1 MAENST
7 SSTTAP
13 DTAWLGRGRHLGPE
27 PEQDVRRNLIA
38 LKAAGVLDDFL
49 DLDPADAARSSVL
62 HPRDEAADP
71 GPSARRLF
79 EARWRVAD
87 DVTVR
92 AQLTTYDP
100 EGRRK
105 DGEGVTWVLAAEA
118 ERAWDAHWPS
128 PATMFWPDS
137 DRVAW
142 DHDTVQDLS
151 LRTTNHLP
159 KDDGELRRRLRDS
172 IRQSW
177 FVHVVVH
184 EAMTPDAIGERPV
197 SAFLPPSLRHRV
209 VEHRGTPEQAQIADF
224 AMKRELSVRMPRGG
238 AVILPVEPLSPD
250 YDAERFTVRSV
261 FLDGS
266 EPTELLEKI
275 AEFAA
280 LPRPLPDEAARA
292 LTRLRQGWHLLT
304 PDEELVHT
312 RTMVT
317 KYAEALDAMTK
328 SRDLYREAAEAARA
342 ALADASGGGGP
353 TGSAP
358 AKAEGSPLSA
368 LTKAFG
374 RFRRD
379 PVKGSGKVA
388 GKGPDE
394 GAGEGRD
401 TGSGNGSG
409 NGSEKGS
416 DSGSEK
422 GPDRSPEDEPGK

>member
-1 MAENST
+1 MAKNSS

-49 DLDPADAARSSVL
+49 DLDPIEAAASTVL

-79 EARWRVAD
+79 EARWLVAD

-105 DGEGVTWVLAAEA
+105 EGEGVTWVLAAEA
-118 ERAWDAHWPS
+118 EQAWDVHWPS
-128 PATMFWPDS
+128 PATMFFPDS
-137 DRVAW
+137 DQVAW
-142 DHDTVQDLS
+142 DHDTAPGVR
-151 LRTTNHLP
+151 LRMTNHLP
-159 KDDGELRRRLRDS
+159 KDDDELRHRLRDCT
-172 IRQSW
+172 RQSW

-184 EAMTPDAIGERPV
+184 EAMTPDAKGQQPV
-197 SAFLPPSLRHRV
+197 SAFLPPSLRHQV

-238 AVILPVEPLSPD
+238 AVILPTAAQGAD
-250 YDAERFTVRSV
+250 YDADRFTVRTV

-266 EPTELLEKI
+266 EPTELLDRIK
-275 AEFAA
+275 EFAA
-280 LPRPLPDEAARA
+280 LPRIMSPEAEQA

-304 PDEELVHT
+304 PEEELVHAQD
-312 RTMVT
+312 MVT
-317 KYAEALDAMTK
+317 KYAEALDAMTT
-328 SRDLYREAAEAARA
+328 SRDLYREAAEAAQA
-342 ALADASGGGGP
+342 ALAEVTGGDG
-353 TGSAP
+353 AP
-358 AKAEGSPLSA
+358 VPHVPGQTKTDGSPLSA

-374 RFRRD
+374 RFR
-379 PVKGSGKVA
+379 
-388 GKGPDE
+388 
-394 GAGEGRD
+394 
-401 TGSGNGSG
+401 
-409 NGSEKGS
+409 
-416 DSGSEK
+416 
-422 GPDRSPEDEPGK
+422 EPKK

>member
-1 MAENST
+1 MAKKNST
-7 SSTTAP
+7 SSTTVP

-49 DLDPADAARSSVL
+49 DLDPAEAARSSVL
-62 HPRDEAADP
+62 HPRDESADP
-71 GPSARRLF
+71 GPAARRLF

-100 EGRRK
+100 ESRRK
-105 DGEGVTWVLAAEA
+105 GGEGVAWVLAAEA

-142 DHDTVQDLS
+142 DHDTVPDLR

-159 KDDGELRRRLRDS
+159 KDDDELRHRLRDCT
-172 IRQSW
+172 RQSW
-177 FVHVVVH
+177 SIHVVVH
-184 EAMTPDAIGERPV
+184 EAMTPDASGQQPV

-224 AMKRELSVRMPRGG
+224 AMKRELGVRMPRGG
-238 AVILPVEPLSPD
+238 AVVLPMAPQDPE
-250 YDAERFTVRSV
+250 YDAERFTVRTV

-266 EPTELLEKI
+266 EPTELLDRI
-275 AEFAA
+275 MEFAA
-280 LPRPLPDEAARA
+280 LPRALPAEAERA
-292 LTRLRQGWHLLT
+292 LTRLRKGWHLLT
-304 PDEELVHT
+304 PEEELAHAQN
-312 RTMVT
+312 MVT

-328 SRDLYREAAEAARA
+328 SRDLYQEAAEAAQA
-342 ALADASGGGGP
+342 ALAEV
-353 TGSAP
+353 TGAPGP
-358 AKAEGSPLSA
+358 AKADGSPLGA

-379 PVKGSGKVA
+379 PVKQ
-388 GKGPDE
+388 
-394 GAGEGRD
+394 
-401 TGSGNGSG
+401 
-409 NGSEKGS
+409 EKQ
-416 DSGSEK
+416 EK
-422 GPDRSPEDEPGK
+422 QEK